1 MISLFIILTPMFGQR
16 GVKPLIMEVE
26 VSTYPNVQLESASA
40 FVSSFKLT
48 ADSIVERWA
57 STEADWVC
65 GTIRTVVPIDPSN
78 RLPLRLRGDIFEEW
92 FNDDCPG
99 LHEELQ
105 LQSRRPKRRGDNL
118 VSPVKKIQGAPL
130 TSLLGAGRVRIE
142 AAARLPPIPAP
153 VFTASHAED
162 IRYTLDSDIT
172 ALASDVAARSLQT
185 TQFPDAS
192 PSESVVTET
201 CVDATDARGSDDPQ
215 AATLSD
221 NEDVV
226 IPCEGAMIRPS
237 SQQYFMTDMSI
248 PRSEFSRR
256 LHCFG
261 D

>member
-1 MISLFIILTPMFGQR
+1 MSIILTPIFGQR

-48 ADSIVERWA
+48 ANSIVERWA

-92 FNDDCPG
+92 SDDDCPG
-99 LHEELQ
+99 LRAELQ
-105 LQSRRPKRRGDNL
+105 LQSRRPKRRGDDL

-153 VFTASHAED
+153 VFTAEHAED
-162 IRYTLDSDIT
+162 IRNTLDSEISV
-172 ALASDVAARSLQT
+172 LPSNAATQSLQT
-185 TQFPDAS
+185 TQIQDAP
-192 PSESVVTET
+192 PSEATRT
-201 CVDATDARGSDDPQ
+201 CVDTTHTQRSDHPQ
-215 AATLSD
+215 VITPSD
-221 NEDVV
+221 NEDIV
-226 IPCEGAMIRPS
+226 IQCEGMIWPWFR
-237 SQQYFMTDMSI
+237 QYHMTDAVLTS
-248 PRSEFSRR
+248 RSEFSRW